1 MVHVQL
7 LGSAEL
13 IIGDEGSFPE
23 ELTIII
29 PDKIFG
35 LNWTYTYVR
44 NVRIAQHSGRI
55 GSVFFPLDVFL
66 QEFLS
71 EKQQVFSITSKFLR
85 IQVTDLQSITVEVA

>member
-35 LNWTYTYVR
+35 LN
-44 NVRIAQHSGRI
+44 
-55 GSVFFPLDVFL
+55 
-66 QEFLS
+66 
-71 EKQQVFSITSKFLR
+71 
-85 IQVTDLQSITVEVA
+85 